1 MNFSFDFSV
10 SQAHA
15 LPDWLELLAMMTTAL
30 YGAAVARSR
39 DVPIYGTLLS
49 GIMVGI
55 GGGLC
60 RDIMLNLKPV
70 AIYTWYFLPAM
81 MLSSVVGALFFYKLV
96 KQQVPNLVFHGL
108 AVGLLISIGAQKAL
122 VYQAPIVSALLCG
135 VVTASFGGMIA
146 DWIAQ
151 ERTVVGKQ
159 AHWFGA
165 ALSVGTI
172 CYLIGSI
179 LINFYVG
186 IAMSV
191 VVTTS
196 LRVLSVTRNWPSPFW
211 PNENTK
217 S

>member
-1 MNFSFDFSV
+1 MNFSLNLAV
-10 SQAHA
+10 SQAEA
-15 LPDWLELLAMMTTAL
+15 LPVWLELLAMMTTAL

-39 DVPIYGTLLS
+39 NIPIYGTMLS
-49 GIMVGI
+49 GIMVGV

-70 AIYTWYFLPAM
+70 AIFTWYYLPAM
-81 MLSSVVGALFFYKLV
+81 LFAAVIGALFFYRLV
-96 KQQVPNLVFHGL
+96 KQQIPNLLLHGL

-122 VYQAPIVSALLCG
+122 VFHAPIISALFCG

-151 ERTVVGKQ
+151 ERTTVGKQ

-165 ALSVGTI
+165 ALTVGTI

-179 LINFYVG
+179 FINFYAGLV
-186 IAMSV
+186 MSII
-191 VVTTS
+191 VTTS
-196 LRVLSVTRNWPSPFW
+196 LRVLSVTKDWPSPYW
-211 PNENTK
+211 PNESKN